1 MNLPALPFV
10 PEAVIFDMDGL
21 MLDSERVM
29 VDCWSRAAQGMGLQ
43 VEQRHWLRMVGHGDA
58 ACRAILRELM
68 AEDTAMELAVCCH
81 ALYEAEMEAGLP
93 LRPGVVELLDWLRL
107 RGIACGVA
115 TSTHRPRAPRKLQS
129 AGLFEYFT
137 AVTCGNDVTRAKPA
151 PDIYLLAAQR
161 LRVAPAD
168 CLVLEDSPA
177 GVRAALAA
185 GMHAVQVPDLVAPD
199 EEVRALGHTIVA
211 SLHDAR
217 AMLELRLAA

>member
-1 MNLPALPFV
+1 MSLPVLPFV
-10 PEAVIFDMDGL
+10 PATVIFDMDGL

-29 VDCWSRAAQGMGLQ
+29 VDCWSRAALGMGLH
-43 VEQRHWLRMVGHGDA
+43 VERRHWLRMVGHGDA

-68 AEDTAMELAVCCH
+68 DEDIAAELAGHCH

-115 TSTHRPRAPRKLQS
+115 TSTHRPRAPRKLQA
-129 AGLFEYFT
+129 AGLLDYFA

-161 LRVAPAD
+161 LGVAPAD

-199 EEVRALGHTIVA
+199 EEVRALGHAIIA
-211 SLHDAR
+211 SLHDVR
-217 AMLELRLAA
+217 EMLERRLAA

>member
-43 VEQRHWLRMVGHGDA
+43 VERRHWLRMVGHGDA
-58 ACRAILRELM
+58 ACRAILHELM
-68 AEDTAMELAVCCH
+68 AKDTAAELAARCH
-81 ALYEAEMEAGLP
+81 ALYETEMEAGLP

-115 TSTHRPRAPRKLQS
+115 TSTHRPRAPRKLRT
-129 AGLFEYFT
+129 AGLLDYFA

-161 LRVAPAD
+161 LSAAPVD

-199 EEVRALGHTIVA
+199 EEVRALGHTIIA
-211 SLHDAR
+211 SLHDVR
-217 AMLELRLAA
+217 EMLERRL